1 VLALRARQQRNLL
14 ATLLLSQGVPMV
26 LSGDEVGRTQGGNNN
41 AYCQDNAI
49 SWFDWARRDE
59 DLLAFTTGLIALRRD
74 HPVFHRRRW
83 FQGRPLRGTAD
94 IVWVKPDG
102 TEMTEADWNEHH
114 ETCVGMFLNGEAI
127 PSPGPRGGHVVDRSF
142 LLLINASSEPRKWTI
157 SGPWGESWCTVL
169 DTATYDPP
177 TEEGEEVGGDIL
189 VTERSLVLLRR
200 LDPA

>member
-1 VLALRARQQRNLL
+1 
-14 ATLLLSQGVPMV
+14 
-26 LSGDEVGRTQGGNNN
+26 
-41 AYCQDNAI
+41 
-49 SWFDWARRDE
+49 
-59 DLLAFTTGLIALRRD
+59 
-74 HPVFHRRRW
+74 VFHRRRW

-94 IVWVKPDG
+94 IVWLKPDG

-127 PSPGPRGGHVVDRSF
+127 PSPGPRGEHVVDQAF
-142 LLLINASSEPRKWTI
+142 LLLINASSEPRKWMI

>member
-1 VLALRARQQRNLL
+1 
-14 ATLLLSQGVPMV
+14 
-26 LSGDEVGRTQGGNNN
+26 
-41 AYCQDNAI
+41 
-49 SWFDWARRDE
+49 
-59 DLLAFTTGLIALRRD
+59 
-74 HPVFHRRRW
+74 
-83 FQGRPLRGTAD
+83 
-94 IVWVKPDG
+94 
-102 TEMTEADWNEHH
+102 
-114 ETCVGMFLNGEAI
+114 MFLNGEAI
-127 PSPGPRGGHVVDRSF
+127 PSPGPRGEHVVDRSF